1 MKNIPN
7 PPACPC
13 PPAAAQPQPTPVP
26 RTSLT
31 ALTLL
36 LSALTAQAMQP
47 LITDDTGTQGAGVQQ
62 IELAAARARRSAGPA
77 RQTGDSLAATYTY
90 GLTDTV
96 DLYAAPAFLRMQAD
110 GSRTSGWGNT
120 AFGLKW
126 RFYENE
132 ATGTSLGIKPEF
144 DAPVSSGREARGL
157 GDGRSSAQLTL
168 LLSQQLPF
176 GALHVN
182 YAWGRQR
189 DIDPT
194 AGVIQRRL
202 STALVWNIADDWKLA
217 ADVGLQQRQ
226 GVDATRQR
234 TRYAELGVVYSL
246 GPRWDLAAGVI
257 RARDDQQPAVRTTT
271 GTLGLT
277 GHF

>member
-1 MKNIPN
+1 MKNTQN
-7 PPACPC
+7 L
-13 PPAAAQPQPTPVP
+13 PAASPLRSTPGR
-26 RTSLT
+26 RTSLV

-36 LSALTAQAMQP
+36 LPGLAAQAMQP

-96 DLYAAPAFLRMQAD
+96 DLYAAPTFLRMQAD

-120 AFGLKW
+120 ALGLKW

-132 ATGTSLGIKPEF
+132 ATGTSLGLKPEF
-144 DAPVSSGREARGL
+144 VAPVSSRREARGL
-157 GDGRSSAQLTL
+157 GDGRSSGQVTL

-194 AGVIQRRL
+194 AGAINRRL
-202 STALVWNIADDWKLA
+202 SMALVWNIADDWKLA

-234 TRYAELGVVYSL
+234 TR
-246 GPRWDLAAGVI
+246 
-257 RARDDQQPAVRTTT
+257 
-271 GTLGLT
+271 
-277 GHF
+277 

>member
-1 MKNIPN
+1 MMKKTQNLL
-7 PPACPC
+7 
-13 PPAAAQPQPTPVP
+13 AALPL
-26 RTSLT
+26 RSLPWRRASLA
-31 ALTLL
+31 ALTLQL
-36 LSALTAQAMQP
+36 CGLSAQAMQP
-47 LITDDTGTQGAGVQQ
+47 LITDDTGTQGVGVQQ
-62 IELAAARARRSAGPA
+62 IEMAAARARQSTGPA
-77 RQTGDSLAATYTY
+77 RQTGDSLSATYTY

-96 DLYAAPAFLRMQAD
+96 DVYAAPAFLRMQAD

-120 AFGLKW
+120 ALGLKW

-132 ATGTSLGIKPEF
+132 ATGTSLGLKPEF
-144 DAPVSSGREARGL
+144 AAPVSSRREARGL
-157 GDGRSSAQLTL
+157 GDGRSSGQVTL

-189 DIDPT
+189 DIDPM
-194 AGVIQRRL
+194 AGAINRRL

-217 ADVGLQQRQ
+217 ADLGLQQRQ
-226 GVDATRQR
+226 RRDATRQR
-234 TRYAELGVVYSL
+234 TRYAEVGVVYSL
-246 GPRWDLAAGVI
+246 SPRWDLAAGLI
-257 RARDDQQPAVRTTT
+257 RARDDQQPTGRTTT

>member
-1 MKNIPN
+1 MKNTQN
-7 PPACPC
+7 L
-13 PPAAAQPQPTPVP
+13 PAASPLRPPP
-26 RTSLT
+26 RRPTSLA
-31 ALTLL
+31 ALSLL
-36 LSALTAQAMQP
+36 LSGLTAQAMQP
-47 LITDDTGTQGAGVQQ
+47 LITDDTGTQGVGVQQ
-62 IELAAARARRSAGPA
+62 IEMAAARARQSSGPA
-77 RQTGDSLAATYTY
+77 RQTGDSLSATYTY

-96 DLYAAPAFLRMQAD
+96 DVYVAPAFLRMQAD

-120 AFGLKW
+120 ALGLKW

-132 ATGTSLGIKPEF
+132 ATGTSLGLKPEF
-144 DAPVSSGREARGL
+144 AAPVSSRREARGL
-157 GDGRSSAQLTL
+157 GDGRSSGQVTL

-189 DIDPT
+189 DIDPM
-194 AGVIQRRL
+194 AGAINRRL

-226 GVDATRQR
+226 GRDATRQR
-234 TRYAELGVVYSL
+234 TRYAEVGVVYSL
-246 GPRWDLAAGVI
+246 SPRWDLAAGLI
-257 RARDDQQPAVRTTT
+257 RARDDQQPAGRTTT